1 MQIFGKKIIL
11 YLYTLN
17 NLEQKLAQPK
27 ENKIEKEIRDM
38 SPATGTSTAEKPLMP
53 VWLYYYS
60 NKNWA
65 DGIGFSTSYKLGFFL

>member
-53 VWLYYYS
+53 V
-60 NKNWA
+60 
-65 DGIGFSTSYKLGFFL
+65 